1 MSLEEVGIEVLL
13 SGETS
18 AGELAVID
26 EVIES
31 DFDGP
36 PLHLHPSF
44 DEGFYVLEGELTFR
58 VADEILTGGPGT
70 FAFAQRG
77 TPHTFANLSGERAR
91 VLVICTP
98 AGFERYFE
106 RLAARRA
113 GVDPPAWAREAEPE
127 TIPVGPRVGATKRPV
142 GEGD

>member
-77 TPHTFANLSGERAR
+77 TPTGLRISAVSARACLSS
-91 VLVICTP
+91 
-98 AGFERYFE
+98 
-106 RLAARRA
+106 ARR
-113 GVDPPAWAREAEPE
+113 PASSATSNVLPHDEQALIRRPGLAKQSPRPSESGPE
-127 TIPVGPRVGATKRPV
+127 
-142 GEGD
+142 